1 VQALRE
7 RKSGNGT
14 IHAGI
19 PHSSSLLLGVRVPA
33 DSDSGFEAM
42 WNAAVS
48 AILNAFDAYGWIV
61 PATLLAVLFLG
72 VFCCFAGGWKTCPLS
87 FPCLKA
93 WAAFSNGCAVHGRPS
108 EAAIPSLSELQ
119 SMKAKCESS
128 PLRWAFA

>member
-19 PHSSSLLLGVRVPA
+19 PYSSSLLLGVRVPA

-72 VFCCFAGGWKTCPLS
+72 VFLLLCWWMEDLPFELPVFEGVGGIFKWMRSTWQAERGSYSITK
-87 FPCLKA
+87 
-93 WAAFSNGCAVHGRPS
+93 
-108 EAAIPSLSELQ
+108 
-119 SMKAKCESS
+119 
-128 PLRWAFA
+128 